1 MLNTPVIESLVIL
14 GEMSIHGALLR
25 VDNLTERLQL
35 AMDNGAK
42 RILLPVENKRD
53 FVDIPTDILDKVQ
66 IIFYS
71 DPITAAFRA
80 MALE

>member
-1 MLNTPVIESLVIL
+1 IESLVIL

-25 VDNLTERLQL
+25 VDSLAERLQL

-42 RILLPVENKRD
+42 RVLLPADNKRD
-53 FVDIPTDILDKVQ
+53 LPDIPTDVLDKVQ

-71 DPITAAFRA
+71 DPINAAFRA
-80 MALE
+80 MGLD